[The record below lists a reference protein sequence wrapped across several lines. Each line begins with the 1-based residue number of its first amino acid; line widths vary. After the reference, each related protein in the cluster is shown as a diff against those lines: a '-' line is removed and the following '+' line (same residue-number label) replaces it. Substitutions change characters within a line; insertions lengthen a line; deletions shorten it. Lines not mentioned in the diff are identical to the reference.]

1 MKESQGLRQMDK
13 ALIKISDSMK
23 KIENLVRSEIKTQE
37 DYMLVCS
44 ALMAVT
50 RNMYADSL
58 GPHDTAKMFQAVAE
72 SFHAVEEFL
81 DRFRPEEEKP
91 TIH

>member
-1 MKESQGLRQMDK
+1 MDR

-23 KIENLVRSEIKTQE
+23 KIEDLVRKEIKTQE

-44 ALMAVT
+44 SLMAVT

-58 GPHDTAKMFQAVAE
+58 GPQDTAKLFQAVAD
-72 SFHAVEEFL
+72 SFYIVDEFL
-81 DRFRPEEEKP
+81 DKFKHEEKP

>member
-1 MKESQGLRQMDK
+1 MDK
-13 ALIKISDSMK
+13 ELIKINDSMK
-23 KIENLVRSEIKTQE
+23 KIESLVRSEIKTRE

-58 GPHDTAKMFQAVAE
+58 GPHDTAKMFKAVAE

-81 DRFRPEEEKP
+81 DRFRPEEKP

>member
-1 MKESQGLRQMDK
+1 MDK

-23 KIENLVRSEIKTQE
+23 KIEDLVRKEIKTQD

-44 ALMAVT
+44 SLMAVT

-58 GPHDTAKMFQAVAE
+58 GPQDTAKMFQAVAD
-72 SFHAVEEFL
+72 SFYAVEEFL
-81 DRFRPEEEKP
+81 DKFRPEEKP

>member
-1 MKESQGLRQMDK
+1 MKELQKVREMDR

-23 KIENLVRSEIKTQE
+23 KIEDLVRSEIKTQE

-44 ALMAVT
+44 SLMAVT

-58 GPHDTAKMFQAVAE
+58 GPHDTARMFQAVAD
-72 SFHAVEEFL
+72 SFQAVEEFL
-81 DRFRPEEEKP
+81 DKFRPDEKP